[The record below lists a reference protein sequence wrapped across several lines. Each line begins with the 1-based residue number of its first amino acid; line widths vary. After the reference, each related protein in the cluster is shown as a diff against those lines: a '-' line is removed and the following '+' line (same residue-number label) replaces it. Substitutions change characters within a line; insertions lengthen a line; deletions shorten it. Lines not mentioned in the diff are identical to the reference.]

1 MLLEVGLERFDAF
14 GRYFGTK
21 LRNYET
27 MKLRLGQAILTGPGH
42 FDMTQ
47 CPGLWCGR
55 NVIFLPLFRNVWWLA
70 ELIYFGAVVQLTTLQ
85 QFCRYD
91 VYE

>member
-1 MLLEVGLERFDAF
+1 MA
-14 GRYFGTK
+14 
-21 LRNYET
+21 
-27 MKLRLGQAILTGPGH
+27 
-42 FDMTQ
+42 Q

-55 NVIFLPLFRNVWWLA
+55 NVIFLQLFRNVWWLA